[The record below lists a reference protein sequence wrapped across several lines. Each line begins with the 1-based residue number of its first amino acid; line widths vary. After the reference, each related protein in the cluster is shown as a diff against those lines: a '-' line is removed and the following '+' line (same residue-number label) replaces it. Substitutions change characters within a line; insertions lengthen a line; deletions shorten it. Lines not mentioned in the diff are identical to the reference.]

1 MMTQDLNKVEELYP
15 CAECGKP
22 RTKDEGGTTFTLC
35 DECWEK
41 HYGKQPTEAQKK
53 EFWEW
58 CGVPIYVRLID
69 GKWVNVLPIDLNN
82 LFKYAWDKAVGR
94 LADIDLSTDYEAQCK
109 LLMFWAER
117 GLNARGLFWAI
128 REVIHNDN

>member
-1 MMTQDLNKVEELYP
+1 MMD
-15 CAECGKP
+15 
-22 RTKDEGGTTFTLC
+22 
-35 DECWEK
+35 
-41 HYGKQPTEAQKK
+41 KQPTEAQIK
-53 EFWEW
+53 EFWKKLGEKPCYICANGEEVW
-58 CGVPIYVRLID
+58 DV
-69 GKWVNVLPIDLNN
+69 IDLNN
-82 LFKYAWDKAVGR
+82 LFEYAWDKAVGR